1 MRKNFLRK
9 KVFNT
14 VRDTTNKVYLQTYD
28 KLVNITKQGAPL
40 ELMRKK
46 KKESKK
52 LQKAMQERHW
62 KGRLQPIAPQ
72 FLLHIRR

>member
-46 KKESKK
+46 KKKAKNCKK
-52 LQKAMQERHW
+52 QCRKDIGKVGCNQ
-62 KGRLQPIAPQ
+62 
-72 FLLHIRR
+72 

>member
-46 KKESKK
+46 KKKK
-52 LQKAMQERHW
+52 AKNCKKQCRKDIGKVGCNQ
-62 KGRLQPIAPQ
+62 
-72 FLLHIRR
+72 